1 MFPSHDL
8 EVDKEVALVGKNP
21 KKVSGRQRLNLL
33 KKRFQKILDDQV
45 LYEKTNGKKGKPIMR
60 QGGDETEGGFI
71 VGLKD
76 GGEVKP
82 VRMAIGGDPLTNL
95 NQQQFSPDPAFE
107 GSDFFQE
114 AIDSG
119 NLQAVNLLN
128 LFKVFKKPKV
138 MATPSNV
145 KQVEQARD
153 PMPQGVPGSQQLQP
167 LPAGKPDFFFKS
179 YLLDQLNL
187 PNAPKASTP
196 QGWREFLIKGKKVP
210 EAEMLDTGILQ
221 YLEDTEKF
229 YPNKKNYKTRNR
241 RSL

>member
-1 MFPSHDL
+1 
-8 EVDKEVALVGKNP
+8 
-21 KKVSGRQRLNLL
+21 
-33 KKRFQKILDDQV
+33 
-45 LYEKTNGKKGKPIMR
+45 
-60 QGGDETEGGFI
+60 
-71 VGLKD
+71 
-76 GGEVKP
+76 
-82 VRMAIGGDPLTNL
+82 MAIGGDPLTNL

-107 GSDFFQE
+107 GQDFFQE
-114 AIDSG
+114 AVDSG
-119 NLQAVNLLN
+119 NLQAVNLLR
-128 LFKVFKKPKV
+128 LFDVFKKPKV

-153 PMPQGVPGSQQLQP
+153 PMPGTGGQELQP

-179 YLLDQLNL
+179 FLLDQLNL

-229 YPNKKNYKTRNR
+229 YPNKKITKQELEDLYDTSPLGNLEVRVKQTEPPK
-241 RSL
+241 SSG

>member
-1 MFPSHDL
+1 MPNSDFANDPFTSI
-8 EVDKEVALVGKNP
+8 KN
-21 KKVSGRQRLNLL
+21 
-33 KKRFQKILDDQV
+33 F
-45 LYEKTNGKKGKPIMR
+45 KKGGP
-60 QGGDETEGGFI
+60 
-71 VGLKD
+71 
-76 GGEVKP
+76 VK
-82 VRMAIGGDPLTNL
+82 MAIGGDPLTNL

-107 GSDFFQE
+107 GQDFFQE
-114 AIDSG
+114 AVDSG

-153 PMPQGVPGSQQLQP
+153 PMPTPTGGQELQP

-179 YLLDQLNL
+179 FLLDQLNL

-229 YPNKKNYKTRNR
+229 YPNKKITKQELEDLYDTSPLGNLEVRVKETREPPH
-241 RSL
+241 